1 MTIKLSTLVVSISVN
16 IFTNFQNGHVTGEYF
31 TDQNVENLS
40 KNCIF
45 LT

>member
-1 MTIKLSTLVVSISVN
+1 MAMKLSTLVVSVSVN
-16 IFTNFQNGHVTGEYF
+16 IFTNFQNDYMTGVYF

-45 LT
+45 FT

>member
-1 MTIKLSTLVVSISVN
+1 MTMELSTLVVSISVN
-16 IFTNFQNGHVTGEYF
+16 IFTSFQNDIVTGEYF